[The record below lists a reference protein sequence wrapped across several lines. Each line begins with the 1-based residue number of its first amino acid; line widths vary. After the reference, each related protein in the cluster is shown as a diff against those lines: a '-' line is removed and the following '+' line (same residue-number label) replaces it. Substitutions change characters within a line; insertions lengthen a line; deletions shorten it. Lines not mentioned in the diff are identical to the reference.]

1 MIALM
6 AIFGSLSLLFT
17 QIWIPLFFGNPNLGS
32 TPITLAAVLC
42 PMPVGVVSG
51 IIKGLGASFWTGQP
65 YIEMPAGV
73 GDALMAILTNLL
85 SKKLKR
91 KVYAV
96 VAGQLSRYLFTSGVI
111 ALYIGLAVSLGSSG
125 PEATILQ
132 SLQRR
137 LLISGHLSSYL
148 PPIMANILI
157 VWLAISPAVTLSII
171 GNMIVSAAV
180 INIAGER
187 LEELL
192 R

>member
-1 MIALM
+1 
-6 AIFGSLSLLFT
+6 
-17 QIWIPLFFGNPNLGS
+17 
-32 TPITLAAVLC
+32 
-42 PMPVGVVSG
+42 MPVGVVSG
-51 IIKGLGASFWTGQP
+51 IIKGLGASLWTGQP

-73 GDALMAILTNLL
+73 GDTLMAILTNLL

-96 VAGQLSRYLFTSGVI
+96 VVGQLSRYLFTSGMI

-125 PEATILQ
+125 PEATTLQ
-132 SLQRR
+132 SLQKR
-137 LLISGHLSSYL
+137 LPMSMHLASYL
-148 PPIMANILI
+148 HPYLANILI

-171 GNMIVSAAV
+171 ANITVSAAV
-180 INIAGER
+180 ITIAGER